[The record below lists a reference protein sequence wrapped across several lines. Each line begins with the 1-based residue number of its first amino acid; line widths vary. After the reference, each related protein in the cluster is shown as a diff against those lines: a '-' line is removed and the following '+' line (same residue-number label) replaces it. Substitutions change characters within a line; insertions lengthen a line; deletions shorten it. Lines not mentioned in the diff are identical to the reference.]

1 MCHCCHILFYKM
13 KESFLNRV
21 KAFIGS
27 ECSIDASSPVLVAL
41 SGGADSVALLRVLLE
56 LGYDCHAAH
65 CNFHLRGD
73 ESNRDERFVTE
84 LCEQLNVPL
93 EVKHFDVPLFM
104 QEHGVSMEMACR
116 ELRYEWFEHLRR
128 QDNCQCI
135 AVAHHSDDN
144 IETFFLNALRGTGI
158 AGLTGMKP
166 RNAHVVRPLLCVS
179 RIDILAWL
187 HSLHQDFVT
196 DSTNLENDA
205 RRNRLR
211 NVVLPAIYSE
221 FDGSKETLLK
231 TIDNLTR
238 CNDLYR
244 ESVGVMRNIVSERDG
259 NTLTIDIEI
268 LNSFDNREM
277 LLYEILKPLGFNY
290 EQCGLMLT
298 SAVGRHFT
306 SATHKAVINRAAI
319 EVEPLA
325 ELKEEI
331 YIIDLDDDAIT
342 EPVGLQVKKIHD
354 KQFSPKMVDGK
365 TAVAFSNEVLQC
377 SEVILRHWREGD
389 RFKPFGMKGSKLLS
403 DLFTD
408 LKLSEREKH
417 SAWLLEADGEI
428 LWVIGYRAAQAFKV
442 PNGSTSY
449 VVISLD

>member
-1 MCHCCHILFYKM
+1 M
-13 KESFLNRV
+13 KESFFNKV
-21 KAFIGS
+21 KAFIDND
-27 ECSIDASSPVLVAL
+27 CSIDASSPVLVAL
-41 SGGADSVALLRVLLE
+41 SGGADSVALLLVLLE
-56 LGYDCHAAH
+56 LGYDCRAAH

-84 LCEQLNVPL
+84 LCQRLDVKL
-93 EVKHFDVPLFM
+93 DVKHFDVPAYM
-104 QEHGVSMEMACR
+104 QEHGASLEMACR
-116 ELRYEWFEHLRR
+116 ELRYKWFEELLTEHG
-128 QDNCQCI
+128 CQCI
-135 AVAHHSDDN
+135 VVAHHNDDN

-166 RNAHVVRPLLCVS
+166 RNGNVVRPLLCVS
-179 RIDILAWL
+179 RIEILDWL
-187 HSLHQDFVT
+187 DSLNQDFVT

-221 FDGSKETLLK
+221 FEGSKESLLK
-231 TIDNLTR
+231 TIDNMTR

-259 NTLTIDIEI
+259 DTLTIDIEI

-290 EQCGLMLT
+290 EQCCDMLT

-306 SATHKAVINRAAI
+306 SATHKSTINRTTI

-325 ELKEEI
+325 EHKEEI
-331 YIIDLDDDAIT
+331 CVIDLDDEVVT
-342 EPVGLQVKKIHD
+342 EPVALKISHVHD
-354 KQFSPKMVDGK
+354 KQFSPHMVNGK
-365 TAVAFSNEVLQC
+365 TCVAFNTDILQSTEVL
-377 SEVILRHWREGD
+377 LRHWREGD

-408 LKLSEREKH
+408 LKFSEKQKKET
-417 SAWLLEADGEI
+417 WILEADGEI
-428 LWVIGYRAAQAFKV
+428 LWVIGHRAARAFKV
-442 PNGSTSY
+442 PNDSTSY
-449 VVISLD
+449 VIISVD

>member
-1 MCHCCHILFYKM
+1 M
-13 KESFLNRV
+13 KESFFNKV
-21 KAFIGS
+21 KAFIDS
-27 ECSIDASSPVLVAL
+27 DCSIDASSPVLVAL
-41 SGGADSVALLRVLLE
+41 SGGADSVALLLVLLE
-56 LGYDCHAAH
+56 LGYDCRAAH

-84 LCEQLNVPL
+84 LCQRLDVKL
-93 EVKHFDVPLFM
+93 DVKHFDVPAYM
-104 QEHGVSMEMACR
+104 QEHGASLE
-116 ELRYEWFEHLRR
+116 
-128 QDNCQCI
+128 I
-135 AVAHHSDDN
+135 AVAHHNDDN

-166 RNAHVVRPLLCVS
+166 RNGNVVRPLLCVS
-179 RIDILAWL
+179 RIEILDWL
-187 HSLHQDFVT
+187 DSLNQDFVT

-221 FDGSKETLLK
+221 FEGSKESLLK
-231 TIDNLTR
+231 TIYNMTR

-259 NTLTIDIEI
+259 DTLTIDIEI

-290 EQCGLMLT
+290 EQCCDMLT

-306 SATHKAVINRAAI
+306 SATHKSTINRTTI

-325 ELKEEI
+325 EHKEEI
-331 YIIDLDDDAIT
+331 CVIDLDDEVVT
-342 EPVGLQVKKIHD
+342 EPVALKISHVHD
-354 KQFSPKMVDGK
+354 KQFSPDMVNGK
-365 TAVAFSNEVLQC
+365 TCVAFNTDILQSTEVL
-377 SEVILRHWREGD
+377 LRHWREGD

-408 LKLSEREKH
+408 LKFSEKQKKET
-417 SAWLLEADGEI
+417 WILEADGEI
-428 LWVIGYRAAQAFKV
+428 LWVIGHRAARAFKV
-442 PNGSTSY
+442 PNDSTSY
-449 VVISLD
+449 VIISVD